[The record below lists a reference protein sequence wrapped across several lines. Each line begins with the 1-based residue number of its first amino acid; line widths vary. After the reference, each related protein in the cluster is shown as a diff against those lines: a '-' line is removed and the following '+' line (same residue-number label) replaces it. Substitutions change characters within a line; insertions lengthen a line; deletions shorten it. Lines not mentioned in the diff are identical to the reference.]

1 MKASLLLSKGVPLK
15 VKTSR
20 SAAGLV
26 AAAGLA
32 GAAAFV
38 STRTSRVERLF
49 PPAGRFVEVDR
60 ARLHYVDQGDGP
72 PLILLHGLGS
82 MIEDF
87 RLSGLIDQAARR
99 YRVIAFDRP
108 GYGHSTRPRNT
119 RWGPVAQA
127 RLIRKALHKLNVQ
140 RPVILGHSWGC
151 LVASALAL
159 EHPEAARSLVLA
171 SGMYFPT
178 LRLDAPMIAPNAI
191 PLLGAVMRHT
201 LSPLVGRALWPVW
214 LKLIFAPNRVP
225 ANFSRFPAWM
235 TLRPETLRAVAEES
249 VYTLPATLR
258 LSPRLSRLTLPVA
271 IVAGAA
277 DRYVSA
283 RAHSGRLH
291 TILPSAKLFLSPRS
305 GHMVHHSDPT
315 LVWEAVDMAAA
326 ASSSSV
332 AQVR

>member
-1 MKASLLLSKGVPLK
+1 MVAPKS
-15 VKTSR
+15 
-20 SAAGLV
+20 GLV

-38 STRTSRVERLF
+38 SAKTSRAERLF
-49 PPAGRFVEVDR
+49 PPAGRFVEVDG

-127 RLIRKALHKLNVQ
+127 RLINKALHKLEVQ
-140 RPVILGHSWGC
+140 RPVILGHSWGT
-151 LVASALAL
+151 LVAAALAL
-159 EHPEAARSLVLA
+159 EHPETVRSLVLA
-171 SGMYFPT
+171 AGMYFPT

-214 LKLIFAPNRVP
+214 LKLIFAPERVP
-225 ANFSRFPAWM
+225 ATFSRFPAWM
-235 TLRPETLRAVAEES
+235 TLRPKTLRAVAEES

-258 LSPRLSRLTLPVA
+258 LAPRLSRLTLPVA

-277 DRYVSA
+277 DRYVSP
-283 RAHSGRLH
+283 RAHSGRLQ

-305 GHMVHHSDPT
+305 GHMVHHSDLP
-315 LVWEAVDMAAA
+315 LVLEAVHMAASGSPPSLSTSGPSRPIGA
-326 ASSSSV
+326 V
-332 AQVR
+332 A